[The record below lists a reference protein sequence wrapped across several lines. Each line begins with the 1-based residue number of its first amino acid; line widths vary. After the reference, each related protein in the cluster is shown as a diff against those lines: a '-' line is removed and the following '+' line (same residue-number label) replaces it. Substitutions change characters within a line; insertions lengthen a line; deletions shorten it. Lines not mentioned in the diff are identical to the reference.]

1 MIDLGGLPGSSLSE
15 AEGINDAGQVVGFS
29 VVDDVTY
36 ATEWSGGSVIN
47 LGGLPGSMDSGGSAI
62 NDAGRVVGVSDES
75 VVPEPSTWA
84 MMLPGFAGLGL
95 AGYRRAKAGRATFA
109 RKVA

>member
-1 MIDLGGLPGSSLSE
+1 MSVAALSIKPGK
-15 AEGINDAGQVVGFS
+15 
-29 VVDDVTY
+29 
-36 ATEWSGGSVIN
+36 
-47 LGGLPGSMDSGGSAI
+47 M
-62 NDAGRVVGVSDES
+62 VGVSDES

-84 MMLPGFAGLGL
+84 MMLAGFAGLAF